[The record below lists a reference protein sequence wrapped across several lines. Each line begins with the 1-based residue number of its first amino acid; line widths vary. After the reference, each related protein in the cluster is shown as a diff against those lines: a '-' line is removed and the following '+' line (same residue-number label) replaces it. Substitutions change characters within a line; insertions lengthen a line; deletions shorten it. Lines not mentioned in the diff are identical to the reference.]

1 MERDTQLHQSI
12 QIRNKR
18 EDTYE
23 SLEIN
28 PPLLQRGLIAAR
40 INKQLSKAEL

>member
-1 MERDTQLHQSI
+1 MERDTRLHQII

-28 PPLLQRGLIAAR
+28 PPLLQRGSIAAG
-40 INKQLSKAEL
+40 INKQLSKAGL